1 MQVMTDIVEDESRY
15 YDFANKVSSR
25 SRNETDELNL
35 NIVEW
40 SRGQQYGAFSS
51 FSHVAELEKQV
62 EKPLRVIFAP
72 LDIATD
78 SNVGGLLRLFRH
90 LAVPSDFLNERIHS
104 VTCGFGSRPR
114 KNGHHCLWFH
124 FLCKD
129 IEVDEHDEI
138 KHRDVNHNHLNLSQ
152 ADYVWQRAGFF
163 LSWRDYHSLTLN
175 DGPRLSED
183 EDYDPQQHHRFD
195 NVTLCCWG
203 VPRAMEERFAE
214 IAYSGD
220 WKEALEDPFILV
232 TIILDQ
238 LFSLMDKQKQNL
250 RRAVNKIELD
260 TLLSAKSP
268 SSMMQ
273 SFDFVA
279 MSNVAKH
286 IDHLGCGAI
295 LETVDAICRH
305 HIKYFIRNPS
315 HCTNR
320 VFHLTEDAF
329 EHKAMLF
336 KSLNFQVQSME
347 KKMRDMANLAFNL
360 VTQQSNTAV
369 IDDSRSMRT
378 IATVTLIFLPFAAVA
393 AMFSTPFFANTPNTS
408 VWVSPDFGTFWAIVV
423 PMTAVVLLCWDI
435 AYFVA
440 AQKVKLNREGTGPRH
455 AFLTWLEWHGIQG
468 RRREKV
474 NTSKIGQYSAAFE
487 MSNIP

>member
-1 MQVMTDIVEDESRY
+1 MADILEDESRY
-15 YDFANKVSSR
+15 YDFADKVSPHSR
-25 SRNETDELNL
+25 DETDELNL
-35 NIVEW
+35 NIIEW
-40 SRGQQYGAFSS
+40 SRGEQYGAFLS
-51 FSHVAELEKQV
+51 FTHVAELERQV

-72 LDIATD
+72 LDVATET
-78 SNVGGLLRLFRH
+78 NAGGLLRLFRY

-104 VTCGFGSRPR
+104 VT
-114 KNGHHCLWFH
+114 CLWFH

-138 KHRDVNHNHLNLSQ
+138 KYRDINPNHLNLSQ

-163 LSWRDYHSLTLN
+163 LSWRDYYNLALS
-175 DGPRLSED
+175 DGRRLSEI
-183 EDYDPQQHHRFD
+183 EDHSPQQQHRFD

-203 VPRAMEERFAE
+203 VPQAMEERFAE

-220 WKEALEDPFILV
+220 WKNALEDPFVLV

-238 LFSLMDKQKQNL
+238 LFSLVDKQKQNL

-273 SFDFVA
+273 GFDFVA
-279 MSNVAKH
+279 ISNVTKH
-286 IDHLGCGAI
+286 IDHLGCAAI
-295 LETVDAICRH
+295 LETTDAICRH
-305 HIKYFIRNPS
+305 HIKYFTRTPG

-320 VFHLTEDAF
+320 MFHLTEDAF

-336 KSLNFQVQSME
+336 KSLNFQVQGME
-347 KKMRDMANLAFNL
+347 KKMRNMANLAFNL

-393 AMFSTPFFANTPNTS
+393 AMFSTPFFTNTPNTS

-423 PMTAVVLLCWDI
+423 PLTAVVLLCWDF

-440 AQKVKLNREGTGPRH
+440 ARKVKLKQEGFRPGHT
-455 AFLTWLEWHGIQG
+455 FLTWLEWHGFRVKRRG
-468 RRREKV
+468 RVENSRTGR
-474 NTSKIGQYSAAFE
+474 NSAAFE